1 MKVVDQK
8 EEERK
13 GLKGAHNCLGCMEVF
28 WHPRPNCAQLRRGD
42 KLQEGELVKKKAEEE
57 VATLSLLHPAE
68 LDAKWPPGQR
78 YFH

>member
-1 MKVVDQK
+1 MEKL
-8 EEERK
+8 K
-13 GLKGAHNCLGCMEVF
+13 GLKGVHSCLDCMEVF
-28 WHPRPNCAQLRRGD
+28 GRPRSNYAQLRRDD
-42 KLQEGELVKKKAEEE
+42 KLQEEEELVKKKAEEE

>member
-13 GLKGAHNCLGCMEVF
+13 GLKGAHNCLGSMEVF
-28 WHPRPNCAQLRRGD
+28 WPNCAQLRRGD

-68 LDAKWPPGQR
+68 LDAKWPPVDPFR
-78 YFH
+78 Y